1 MANSIVLKG
10 CGVRQEAIGSGV
22 IKPGYLVALDSNG
35 KFVAHSSAKAAASK
49 RFAIEND
56 LEGKGISDSYA
67 NGDLVQANV
76 MQPGDEIQAYLKNAE
91 DVDVGEFL
99 ESAGDGTLQAYTN
112 GVPLAIA
119 KEAKVASGA
128 ELIKIEII

>member
-119 KEAKVASGA
+119 K
-128 ELIKIEII
+128 